1 MVLHLWNYEIFS
13 HDVDGIS
20 FFFFKKKNKK
30 RTLTEFGKVLLLY
43 ILKILN
49 IFNTHKEGKG
59 NLKKIDS
66 SIYLKLSNLGERKS

>member
-30 RTLTEFGKVLLLY
+30 RTLTEFDKVLLLY

-49 IFNTHKEGKG
+49 IFNTHIKRGKEILK
-59 NLKKIDS
+59 NLTVVYI
-66 SIYLKLSNLGERKS
+66 